1 MSNAPILYKFLFV
14 LVRPAATIIALASA
28 ILPLATFASDKT
40 KTACVA
46 AQEFCSS
53 IELLSEKQ
61 TKAMVGV
68 VWQKG
73 CPVPL
78 AELRVVNA
86 THRTFK
92 GSVAVGSVVVHQ
104 QYAKAMAQA
113 LRQLFEANFPIESMI
128 PIEAF
133 GGNDERA
140 QLANNTSAFN
150 CRVVKGSKVFSQH
163 AYGRAI
169 DINPLQNP
177 FVKKKDSSSKIPDQ
191 RFIDRGVAANLPGVI
206 GPESIPVKAFKKIG
220 WSWGGNWRVNKDYQH
235 FSATNR

>member
-1 MSNAPILYKFLFV
+1 MPNVPILYKFLYV
-14 LVRPAATIIALASA
+14 LVKPSAAIIVWTSA
-28 ILPLATFASDKT
+28 ILPLPVIANDKT
-40 KTACVA
+40 KTTCIAS
-46 AQEFCSS
+46 QEFCSS
-53 IELLSEKQ
+53 IEVLSEKQ

-73 CPVPL
+73 CPVQL

-86 THRTFK
+86 THRTFN
-92 GSVAVGSVVVHQ
+92 GSIAVGSVVVHQ
-104 QYAKAMAQA
+104 QYAKPVAQA
-113 LRQLFEANFPIESMI
+113 LRQMFEASFPIESML
-128 PIEAF
+128 PMEAF
-133 GGNDERA
+133 GGDDERA
-140 QLANNTSAFN
+140 QVANNTSAFN

-177 FVKKKDSSSKIPDQ
+177 FVKKKDSSRKTPDQ
-191 RFIDRGVAANLPGVI
+191 QFVDRVAAAKKPGVI
-206 GPESIPVKAFKKIG
+206 GPQSVPVKAFKQIG